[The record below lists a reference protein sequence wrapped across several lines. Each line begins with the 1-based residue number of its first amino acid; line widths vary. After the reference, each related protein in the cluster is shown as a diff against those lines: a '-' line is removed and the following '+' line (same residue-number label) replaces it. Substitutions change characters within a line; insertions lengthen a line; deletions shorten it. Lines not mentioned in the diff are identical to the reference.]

1 MTLEKMGW
9 IAALLICLLLPASA
23 FGVDVPGDLNGD
35 DIVSDDELSQA
46 ESSYSDGSITSSE
59 LETIRE
65 IHDRYPRT
73 FTDSADR
80 EITLYKPPERII
92 TREPDTA
99 RIVVALG
106 MGDKLIASEQAA
118 KSCLCPTT
126 FETFQEGCLSC
137 FENILG
143 GKMADLPETSTRYD
157 IYYEQMAALQPD
169 LIITSSSTAWEDF
182 ETKVGCTCVVASGTG
197 SRYTYDNGLYGMIQ
211 VMGLTLDQEEEA
223 ENLIDFLES
232 KVDRVR
238 SVTEGLDDGQK
249 PTVYLAPR
257 GAVQGF
263 YDPKEG
269 RDFTRTEPAYEPLE
283 IAGGLNVAREETG
296 SSINVGVEQIIAWS
310 PDYIF
315 VGCSDPA
322 NRGAI
327 DFVLTSPD
335 LESVTAVRE
344 NHVYNFFYPYCRGSP
359 PDRSLFNMLY
369 MAKVLHPDLFEDL
382 DLEKEGNEIFEAFL
396 GVDGVFSEYADY
408 LVWPREYLNSL

>member
-1 MTLEKMGW
+1 LIG
-9 IAALLICLLLPASA
+9 ALLICLILPASA
-23 FGVDVPGDLNGD
+23 FEVDVPGDLDGD
-35 DIVSDDELSQA
+35 DIVSDDELGQA
-46 ESSYSDGSITSSE
+46 ESRYSDGKITSE
-59 LETIRE
+59 EVETIRT

-73 FTDSADR
+73 FTDSAGR
-80 EITLYKPPERII
+80 EITLYKPPEKII

-137 FENILG
+137 FETILG
-143 GKMADLPETSTRYD
+143 GRMADLPETSTRYD

-182 ETKVGCTCVVASGTG
+182 EVKVGCPCVVASGTG

-211 VMGLTLDQEEEA
+211 VMGQTLDREGEA
-223 ENLIDFLES
+223 DALIAFVES
-232 KVDRVR
+232 KIDLVR
-238 SVTEGLDDGQK
+238 SVTDGLDDSQK
-249 PTVYLAPR
+249 PTVYIAPR

-269 RDFTRTEPAYEPLE
+269 RDFTRTEASYQPLE
-283 IAGGLNVAREETG
+283 IAGGLNVARGETG
-296 SSINVGVEQIIAWS
+296 TSINVGVEQIIAWS

-315 VGCSDPA
+315 VACSSPED
-322 NRGAI
+322 RGGI

-335 LESVTAVRE
+335 LQSITAISE

-382 DLEKEGNEIFEAFL
+382 DLEKEGNEIFKAFL
-396 GVDGVFSEYADY
+396 GVDGVFTEYIDY
-408 LVWPREYLNSL
+408 LIWPREYLNNL